1 MREWD
6 PLMARII
13 AAVVPAQAGAG
24 VPDLRACGGAD
35 GTCDPPATR
44 RILVPVSPPSS
55 FAIDVPAALLDKARR
70 GALRAFEQ
78 LYRLFERP
86 VYTLAARML
95 GDVDEAMEV
104 LHDAMLRV
112 FQRIGDFRG
121 ESPFWGWLRQIA
133 VNEALMKLRRRN
145 RVEYVDEVPE
155 PDFEPAALLPPS
167 AAESGALARALE
179 QVSPT
184 TRSVL
189 WLYHAEGYTHE
200 EIAGLMGRTTSF
212 SKTQLLR
219 GTRKLRELLK
229 VDLEATADA

>member
-1 MREWD
+1 
-6 PLMARII
+6 MA
-13 AAVVPAQAGAG
+13 
-24 VPDLRACGGAD
+24 
-35 GTCDPPATR
+35 
-44 RILVPVSPPSS
+44 VSPPSS

-70 GALRAFEQ
+70 GDLRAFEQ
-78 LYRLFERP
+78 IYRLFERP

-112 FQRIGDFRG
+112 FQRLADFRG

-133 VNEALMKLRRRN
+133 VNEALMKLRRR
-145 RVEYVDEVPE
+145 RLVDYVDEVPE
-155 PDFEPAALLPPS
+155 PDFEPAALLPPV

-219 GTRKLRELLK
+219 GTRRLRELLK
-229 VDLEATADA
+229 VDREATADV